1 MNLHGQRSVRAAS
14 VAAAA
19 IGRSG
24 LPRVL
29 PSDVHLGVTKHLKR
43 HKTIQNH
50 RKGVISMVK
59 YIYNARTT
67 TKRHQRKRTARLRR

>member
-14 VAAAA
+14 VAAAV

-29 PSDVHLGVTKHLKR
+29 TPNVHPGVTKHLKR
-43 HKTIQNH
+43 HKTI
-50 RKGVISMVK
+50 
-59 YIYNARTT
+59 
-67 TKRHQRKRTARLRR
+67 